1 MGEFVVEEEEEEQRE
16 QARMQ
21 REHFEPTPAVPV
33 PVAVAL
39 PAGVAGAAPTA
50 APAPAAPV
58 TVPVPVPLAAAAPFH
73 TYVYF
78 SLTRNRYVLKR
89 VREAEDIEFA
99 TRLEKR
105 QAKEEE
111 EEEEEEE
118 EGKGGFGGQKDE
130 ERRPLRPQRNPASY
144 THTSR
149 SPPSRARARS
159 ASPVSSKPEHKE
171 SEQQRPLSRAEKL
184 ALDDELMAKEDA
196 ADKYREH
203 GIDIQSPF

>member
-1 MGEFVVEEEEEEQRE
+1 
-16 QARMQ
+16 MQ
-21 REHFEPTPAVPV
+21 REHFEPNPAVTV

-39 PAGVAGAAPTA
+39 PAGVAGAAPTTA
-50 APAPAAPV
+50 SVPTAPT
-58 TVPVPVPLAAAAPFH
+58 TVPVPMPLAAAAPFH

-89 VREAEDIEFA
+89 VREAEDIKFA

-105 QAKEEE
+105 QAKK

-130 ERRPLRPQRNPASY
+130 ERIPLGPQRNPTSY
-144 THTSR
+144 TNASR

-159 ASPVSSKPEHKE
+159 SSRGSSKSERKE
-171 SEQQRPLSRAEKL
+171 NNQQRPLSRAEKL

>member
-1 MGEFVVEEEEEEQRE
+1 MVEEEEEEQRQ

-21 REHFEPTPAVPV
+21 REHFEPTPAVPI
-33 PVAVAL
+33 PVAIAL
-39 PAGVAGAAPTA
+39 PAGATGAAPTA
-50 APAPAAPV
+50 APAAAAPV

-89 VREAEDIEFA
+89 VREAEDIEFS

-111 EEEEEEE
+111 EEDEEEEE
-118 EGKGGFGGQKDE
+118 EGKGGFSGQKDE

-144 THTSR
+144 THASR

-159 ASPVSSKPEHKE
+159 ASPGSSKFERKE

-203 GIDIQSPF
+203 GIDMQSPF